1 MILGTEGSHSSDYQ
15 LSVHTGY
22 LTVKGEAE
30 HYLWGSCLWAGT
42 LRVHAHVLQNMGM
55 SWSDL
60 YWNDDGSFY
69 RIKRC
74 LRISER
80 CIKKRKESRFD
91 EGTEACAIPCTSRS
105 FFFWQFQLCDYPL
118 VPMWSFDRWLPAV
131 HNEWCKQELYVHVV
145 FKNFH
150 GFQISNVKFV
160 PKLQNIFLENSSTVN
175 CSLCVPIVDFEVWLE
190 LFPILGVLGI

>member
-105 FFFWQFQLCDYPL
+105 FFSDNFSYATTLWSQRGPSIGDFLLYIMNGANKSCMCMWYSRIFMDFKFQ
-118 VPMWSFDRWLPAV
+118 MWSLCQS
-131 HNEWCKQELYVHVV
+131 CK
-145 FKNFH
+145 
-150 GFQISNVKFV
+150 ISSLKTH
-160 PKLQNIFLENSSTVN
+160 LQ
-175 CSLCVPIVDFEVWLE
+175 
-190 LFPILGVLGI
+190 